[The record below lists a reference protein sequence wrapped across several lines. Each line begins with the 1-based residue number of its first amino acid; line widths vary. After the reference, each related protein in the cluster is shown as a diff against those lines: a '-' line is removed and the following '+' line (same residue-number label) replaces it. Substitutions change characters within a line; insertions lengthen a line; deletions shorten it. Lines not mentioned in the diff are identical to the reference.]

1 MIFCLCI
8 RSQKSPNSRQKKKKK
23 KKPSFLSH
31 NAKAIHLLASLL
43 VTSSLNSGL
52 TGHLFPQTWDLNG
65 DYLSLKVLRVSD
77 WVLFGSLAQSDPF
90 SAVSTFISGALTK
103 NLTMEVRISSI
114 HFLSF

>member
-8 RSQKSPNSRQKKKKK
+8 RSQKSPNSRQKKKTKN
-23 KKPSFLSH
+23 PAFYLI
-31 NAKAIHLLASLL
+31 NAKATHLLASLL
-43 VTSSLNSGL
+43 VISSLNSGL
-52 TGHLFPQTWDLNG
+52 TGHLFPHTWDLNG

-103 NLTMEVRISSI
+103 NLTMEIRINSI

>member
-23 KKPSFLSH
+23 PSFVSH
-31 NAKAIHLLASLL
+31 NSKAIHLLASLL
-43 VTSSLNSGL
+43 VTSSLNYGL